1 MITSLMSGYRRRM
14 AQCAVGTM
22 LAAASIGSAQA
33 TEEDEFLRD
42 LPSVCAHE
50 NVAGVF
56 GFSEETQSSPTVREP
71 RAFVGV
77 INLRP
82 DGSAVLQKGGF
93 MERGG
98 EVRIG
103 RVLEGRWTIEPHC
116 IGFIDFPEVDASA
129 GVPVEFDYL
138 FVAVENAT
146 KLLLISNNPLE
157 AFDARLLF
165 RR

>member
-1 MITSLMSGYRRRM
+1 MMTGCRRRISQIVLG
-14 AQCAVGTM
+14 AM
-22 LAAASIGSAQA
+22 LGAASMGSAHA
-33 TEEDEFLRD
+33 TDEEEFLRD
-42 LPSVCAHE
+42 LPSACAAE

-56 GFSEETQSSPTVREP
+56 GVNEETQSSPTVREP

-77 INLRP
+77 INLRS
-82 DGSAVLQKGGF
+82 DGVAVLQKKGF

-98 EVRIG
+98 EVRTG
-103 RVLEGRWTIEPHC
+103 RVLEGQWTVEPHC

-129 GVPVEFDYL
+129 GITVEFDYL

-146 KLLLISNNPLE
+146 KLFLISNNPLE

>member
-1 MITSLMSGYRRRM
+1 MMTGCRRRIS
-14 AQCAVGTM
+14 QIVLGTM
-22 LAAASIGSAQA
+22 LGAASIGSAQA
-33 TEEDEFLRD
+33 MTDDAFLRD
-42 LPSVCAHE
+42 LPSQCAPE
-50 NVAGVF
+50 NVAGLY
-56 GFSEETQSSPTVREP
+56 GFSEETRSSPTVREP

-77 INLRP
+77 INLRA
-82 DGSAVLQKGGF
+82 DGTAVLQKKGF

-98 EVRIG
+98 EVRTG
-103 RVLEGRWTIEPHC
+103 RVLEGQWTVEPHC
-116 IGFIDFPEVDASA
+116 FGFIDFPEVDASA
-129 GVPVEFDYL
+129 GITVEFDYL